1 MSKKLKILL
10 VVLIGLPVL
19 FCLLIAYIW
28 LFVINQET
36 NLVKKNLVEQVY
48 IEQANLIIQVKE
60 DYASGL
66 LIRHNSQTVYDK
78 GLGRKISKLE
88 IENYV
93 SFLEDKKVYH
103 FMLYHYS
110 LGGHQL
116 SGFDFCINQQ
126 KVYYGKDLDKCQ
138 SH

>member
-10 VVLIGLPVL
+10 AVLISLPVL
-19 FCLLIAYIW
+19 FCLLIVYIW

-60 DYASGL
+60 DHAGTLSIDY
-66 LIRHNSQTVYDK
+66 NNQTIYNKD
-78 GLGRKISKLE
+78 LGRKISKLE
-88 IENYV
+88 IENYA
-93 SFLEDKKVYH
+93 SFLEDKKVYR
-103 FMLYHYS
+103 FMFYRYS